1 MKTRR
6 LASAEQPGFGQAKAQ
21 VTALGA
27 QPAKTAARPYIPWIC
42 IRCRIGAGDDPAAV
56 MDHLSG
62 IQFEGSV
69 SIGTIVSGGLKQ

>member
-27 QPAKTAARPYIPWIC
+27 QPAKTAARPYIPWVVSAVAKIDV
-42 IRCRIGAGDDPAAV
+42 GDGPAAA

-62 IQFEGSV
+62 NHFEGSV
-69 SIGTIVSGGLKQ
+69 SIGTILSG